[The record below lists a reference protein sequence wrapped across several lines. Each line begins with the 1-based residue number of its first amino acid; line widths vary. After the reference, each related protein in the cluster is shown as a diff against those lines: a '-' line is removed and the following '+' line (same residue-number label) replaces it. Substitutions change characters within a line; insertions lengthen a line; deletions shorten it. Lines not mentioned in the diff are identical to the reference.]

1 MTGRSWAYLG
11 LGLALLTGAWLMVT
25 RHSRPT
31 PTSPPP
37 SVIATG
43 PTTPPPTGGASPLEA
58 PTPVLPELDADLAEA
73 VRPSAIDA
81 RRPETARD
89 ATAARGLTRDEPTR
103 YEAVVTRLK
112 RYQDLW
118 VHPTAAKLHEAEVG
132 VLPRLEALPP
142 RELIALIREGLAT
155 SPLNLVLIALENAL
169 RGPRRAAY
177 ETALIMGMEEV
188 FERPDKLELLSEVT
202 LRSTPSAAN
211 AESAARLLMK
221 REPSGRLAE
230 LLGGFASRLQGDPRR
245 EIKQFA
251 LEHNLVETLVWLV
264 DDGADVARLEAF
276 VRNPAT
282 GARVRQTLLSANAP
296 AMNQEVRRRLQ
307 RALDSGSLPK

>member
-11 LGLALLTGAWLMVT
+11 LALLIGALLVFT
-25 RHSRPT
+25 LPSRRT

-37 SVIATG
+37 PAVATA
-43 PTTPPPTGGASPLEA
+43 PTTPSPTGGPSPVEPLN
-58 PTPVLPELDADLAEA
+58 PVLPPLDADLAEA
-73 VRPSAIDA
+73 VRRSAIDV
-81 RRPETARD
+81 RRPQTARD
-89 ATAARGLTRDEPTR
+89 ATAERGLTGDEPTR
-103 YEAVVTRLK
+103 YEAVVTSLK
-112 RYQDLW
+112 RYHDLW
-118 VHPTAAKLHEAEVG
+118 VHPTAATLHQAEVG
-132 VLPRLEALPP
+132 MLPRLEALPP
-142 RELIALIREGLAT
+142 GELIALIREGLGT
-155 SPLNLVLIALENAL
+155 SPLNLVLIALENGL
-169 RGPRRAAY
+169 RGPRRSAY

-245 EIKQFA
+245 EVKQFA
-251 LEHNLVETLVWLV
+251 LERNLVETLVWLV
-264 DDGADVARLEAF
+264 DDGVDVARLESF